1 MIANL
6 PCLKILPSPP
16 KWFKISAHYFHIK
29 GFLVMNL
36 ASKTC
41 SLLKEKCD
49 FFSITLSLSLP
60 VEMEK
65 SCRWNKTK
73 CLLKDHSFVAR
84 TRLASVSSSKINK
97 KTWSPA
103 SLVLKSIGALQ
114 SGLKVLPTASTL
126 RASLSWILLL
136 KHARC
141 WKRSVIFLV

>member
-49 FFSITLSLSLP
+49 FFSITLSPSLP

-65 SCRWNKTK
+65 LYRQNKTK
-73 CLLKDHSFVAR
+73 CLSKDHGSVAR
-84 TRLASVSSSKINK
+84 TRSASVSSSKTNK
-97 KTWSPA
+97 RT
-103 SLVLKSIGALQ
+103 
-114 SGLKVLPTASTL
+114 
-126 RASLSWILLL
+126 
-136 KHARC
+136 
-141 WKRSVIFLV
+141 